1 MMFMSK
7 RDMMIGFT
15 KETVVG
21 FIGAGNMAVSIIRGL
36 IQAGKNP
43 ESIFVSDIDDV
54 KLQSITAE
62 AGVNSTATQKMPSLV
77 DVLILAVKPQ
87 FMKSVCQELISID
100 TVQLVIS
107 VAAGIK
113 ITQMEKWLISET
125 AIVRCMPNTPALV
138 GEGATAL
145 FANKLVSD
153 HQKTLAQSIMGSVG
167 LTSWMNN
174 EKDMDTVTAL
184 SGSGPAYFFLL
195 MEAMQEVA
203 EELGLKKDVAENL
216 ICQTAVG
223 ASKLILESDDSS
235 LMLRKKVTSPG
246 GTTERAINV
255 FESGNIRGLVRDAL
269 IAARD
274 RSIELSEDLS
284 N

>member
-1 MMFMSK
+1 LLEL
-7 RDMMIGFT
+7 RLENEVNLD
-15 KETVVG
+15 ETVIG
-21 FIGAGNMAVSIIRGL
+21 FIGAGNMAGSIIRGL
-36 IQAGKNP
+36 IGAGKNP
-43 ESIFVSDIDDV
+43 ESIFVSDIDDQ

-62 AGVNSTATQKMPSLV
+62 TSVNSTATKKMPSLV

-87 FMKSVCQELISID
+87 VMKSVCQELTD
-100 TVQLVIS
+100 VEAVQLVIS
-107 VAAGIK
+107 IAAGIK
-113 ITQMEKWLISET
+113 ITQMEQWLNSKV

-138 GEGATAL
+138 GEGATGL

-153 HQKTLAQSIMGSVG
+153 HQKTIAQSIMGSVG
-167 LTSWMNN
+167 LTSWMQS
-174 EKDMDTVTAL
+174 EKDMDTVTAV

-195 MEAMQEVA
+195 IEAMQEVA
-203 EELGLKKDVAENL
+203 QELGLKKDVAENL
-216 ICQTAVG
+216 ICQTAIG
-223 ASKLILESDDSS
+223 ASKLIQESNDSS
-235 LMLRKKVTSPG
+235 LILRKKVTSPG
-246 GTTERAINV
+246 GTTERAISV

>member
-1 MMFMSK
+1 MLEL
-7 RDMMIGFT
+7 RLENEVNLD
-15 KETVVG
+15 ETVIG
-21 FIGAGNMAVSIIRGL
+21 FIGAGNMAGSIIRGL
-36 IQAGKNP
+36 IGTGKNP
-43 ESIFVSDIDDV
+43 ESIFVTDIDDQ

-62 AGVNSTATQKMPSLV
+62 TSVNSTATKKMPSLV

-87 FMKSVCQELISID
+87 VMKSVCQELTD
-100 TVQLVIS
+100 VEAVQLVIS
-107 VAAGIK
+107 IAAGIK
-113 ITQMEKWLISET
+113 ITQMEEWLNSET
-125 AIVRCMPNTPALV
+125 AIVRCMPNTPALI
-138 GEGATAL
+138 GEGATGL

-153 HQKTLAQSIMGSVG
+153 HQRTLVQSIMGSVG

-203 EELGLKKDVAENL
+203 QELGLKKDVAENL
-216 ICQTAVG
+216 ICQTAIG
-223 ASKLILESDDSS
+223 ASKLIQESNDSS
-235 LMLRKKVTSPG
+235 LILRKKVTSSG
-246 GTTERAINV
+246 GTTEKAISV
-255 FESGNIRGLVRDAL
+255 LESGNISGLVRDAL

>member
-1 MMFMSK
+1 LE
-7 RDMMIGFT
+7 
-15 KETVVG
+15 ETVVG
-21 FIGAGNMAVSIIRGL
+21 FIGAGNMAGSIIRGL
-36 IQAGKNP
+36 IDAGKKP
-43 ESIFVSDIDDV
+43 QSIFVADIDDE
-54 KLQSITAE
+54 KLHSITTE
-62 AGVNSTATQKMPSLV
+62 TSVNSAATQKIPSLV

-87 FMKSVCQELISID
+87 VMKSVCQELINVD

-113 ITQMEKWLISET
+113 ITQMEQWLNSEA

-138 GEGATAL
+138 GEGATGL

-153 HQKTLAQSIMGSVG
+153 HQKNLAQSIMDSVG
-167 LTSWMNN
+167 LTSWMEN
-174 EKDMDTVTAL
+174 ERDMDTVTAI

-203 EELGLKKDVAENL
+203 QELGLEKDVAENL
-216 ICQTAVG
+216 ICQTAIG
-223 ASKLILESDDSS
+223 ASKLIQESDDSG
-235 LMLRKKVTSPG
+235 LILRKKVTSPG
-246 GTTERAINV
+246 GTTERAISV

-274 RSIELSEDLS
+274 RSIELSEDFS

>member
-1 MMFMSK
+1 M
-7 RDMMIGFT
+7 

-203 EELGLKKDVAENL
+203 QELGLKKDVAENL

>member
-1 MMFMSK
+1 MLEL
-7 RDMMIGFT
+7 RLENEVNLD
-15 KETVVG
+15 ETVIG
-21 FIGAGNMAVSIIRGL
+21 FIGAGNMAGSIIRGL
-36 IQAGKNP
+36 IGSGKNP
-43 ESIFVSDIDDV
+43 ESIFVTDIDDQ

-62 AGVNSTATQKMPSLV
+62 TSVNSTATKKMPSLV

-87 FMKSVCQELISID
+87 VMKSVCQELTD
-100 TVQLVIS
+100 VEAVQLVIS
-107 VAAGIK
+107 IAAGIK
-113 ITQMEKWLISET
+113 ITQMEQWLNSEV

-138 GEGATAL
+138 GEGATGL

-153 HQKTLAQSIMGSVG
+153 HQKITAQSIMGSVG
-167 LTSWMNN
+167 LTSWMQS
-174 EKDMDTVTAL
+174 EKDMDTVTAV

-195 MEAMQEVA
+195 IEAMQEVA
-203 EELGLKKDVAENL
+203 QELGLKKDVAENL
-216 ICQTAVG
+216 ICQTAIG
-223 ASKLILESDDSS
+223 ASKLIQESNDSS
-235 LMLRKKVTSPG
+235 LILRKKVTSPG
-246 GTTERAINV
+246 GTTERAISV

>member
-1 MMFMSK
+1 MLEL
-7 RDMMIGFT
+7 RLENEVNLD
-15 KETVVG
+15 ETVIG
-21 FIGAGNMAVSIIRGL
+21 FIGAGNMAGSIIRGL
-36 IQAGKNP
+36 IGAGKNP
-43 ESIFVSDIDDV
+43 ESIFVTDIDDQ

-62 AGVNSTATQKMPSLV
+62 TSVNSTATKKMPSLV

-87 FMKSVCQELISID
+87 VMKSVCQEIINVD
-100 TVQLVIS
+100 TVQLIIS

-113 ITQMEKWLISET
+113 ITQVEQWLNSEA

-138 GEGATAL
+138 GEGATGL

-153 HQKTLAQSIMGSVG
+153 HQRTLVQSIMGSVG
-167 LTSWMNN
+167 LTSWMKN

-203 EELGLKKDVAENL
+203 QELGLKKDVAENL
-216 ICQTAVG
+216 ICQTAIG
-223 ASKLILESDDSS
+223 ASKLIQESNDSS
-235 LMLRKKVTSPG
+235 LILRKKVTSPG
-246 GTTERAINV
+246 GTTERAISV

>member
-1 MMFMSK
+1 MLEL
-7 RDMMIGFT
+7 RLENEVNLD
-15 KETVVG
+15 ETVIG
-21 FIGAGNMAVSIIRGL
+21 FIGAGNMAGSIIRGL
-36 IQAGKNP
+36 IGAGKNP
-43 ESIFVSDIDDV
+43 ESIFVTDIDDQ

-62 AGVNSTATQKMPSLV
+62 TSVNSTATKKMPSLV

-87 FMKSVCQELISID
+87 VMKSVCQELTD
-100 TVQLVIS
+100 VETVQLVIS
-107 VAAGIK
+107 IAAGIK
-113 ITQMEKWLISET
+113 ITQMEQWLNSEV

-138 GEGATAL
+138 GEGATGL

-153 HQKTLAQSIMGSVG
+153 HQKITAQSIMGSVG
-167 LTSWMNN
+167 LTSWMQS
-174 EKDMDTVTAL
+174 EKDMDTVTAV

-195 MEAMQEVA
+195 IEAMQEVA
-203 EELGLKKDVAENL
+203 QELGLKKDVAESL
-216 ICQTAVG
+216 ISQTAIG
-223 ASKLILESDDSS
+223 ASKLIQESNDSS
-235 LMLRKKVTSPG
+235 LILRKRVTSPG
-246 GTTERAINV
+246 GTTERAISV

>member
-1 MMFMSK
+1 MLEL
-7 RDMMIGFT
+7 RLENEVNLD
-15 KETVVG
+15 ETVIG
-21 FIGAGNMAVSIIRGL
+21 FIGAGNMAGSIIRGL
-36 IQAGKNP
+36 IGAGKNP
-43 ESIFVSDIDDV
+43 ESIFVTDIDDQ

-62 AGVNSTATQKMPSLV
+62 TSVNSTATKKMPSLV

-87 FMKSVCQELISID
+87 VMKSVCQELTD
-100 TVQLVIS
+100 VEAVQLVIS
-107 VAAGIK
+107 IAAGIK
-113 ITQMEKWLISET
+113 ITQMEQWLNSEV

-138 GEGATAL
+138 GEGATGL

-153 HQKTLAQSIMGSVG
+153 HQKITAQSIMGSVG
-167 LTSWMNN
+167 LTSWMQS
-174 EKDMDTVTAL
+174 ETDMDTVTAG

-195 MEAMQEVA
+195 IEAMQEVA
-203 EELGLKKDVAENL
+203 QELGLKKDVAESL
-216 ICQTAVG
+216 ISQTAIG
-223 ASKLILESDDSS
+223 ASKLIQESNDSS
-235 LMLRKKVTSPG
+235 LILRKKVTSPG
-246 GTTERAINV
+246 GTTERAISV

>member
-1 MMFMSK
+1 M
-7 RDMMIGFT
+7 
-15 KETVVG
+15 KETAVG
-21 FIGAGNMAVSIIRGL
+21 FIGAGNMAGSIIRGL
-36 IQAGKNP
+36 IDAGKKP
-43 ESIFVSDIDDV
+43 ESIFVTDIDDK

-62 AGVNSTATQKMPSLV
+62 TSVNSAATQKIPSLV

-87 FMKSVCQELISID
+87 VMKSVCQELMNID

-113 ITQMEKWLISET
+113 ITQMEEWLNSET

-138 GEGATAL
+138 GEGATGL

-153 HQKTLAQSIMGSVG
+153 HQRTLAQSIMGSVG
-167 LTSWMNN
+167 LTSWMKN

-203 EELGLKKDVAENL
+203 QELGLKKDVAENL
-216 ICQTAVG
+216 ICQTAIG
-223 ASKLILESDDSS
+223 ASKLIQESNDSS
-235 LMLRKKVTSPG
+235 LILRKKVTSPG

>member
-1 MMFMSK
+1 MLEL
-7 RDMMIGFT
+7 RLENEVNLD
-15 KETVVG
+15 ETVIG
-21 FIGAGNMAVSIIRGL
+21 FIGAGNMAGSIIRGL
-36 IQAGKNP
+36 IDAGKKP
-43 ESIFVSDIDDV
+43 QSIFVADIDDE
-54 KLQSITAE
+54 KLHSITTE
-62 AGVNSTATQKMPSLV
+62 TSVNSAATQKIPSLV

-87 FMKSVCQELISID
+87 VMKSVCQELINVD

-113 ITQMEKWLISET
+113 ITQMEQWLNRET

-138 GEGATAL
+138 GEGATGL

-153 HQKTLAQSIMGSVG
+153 HQRTLAQSIMGSVG
-167 LTSWMNN
+167 LTSWMKN

-203 EELGLKKDVAENL
+203 QELGLKKEVAENL
-216 ICQTAVG
+216 VCQTAIG
-223 ASKLILESDDSS
+223 ASKLIQQSNDSS
-235 LMLRKKVTSPG
+235 LILRKKVTSPG
-246 GTTERAINV
+246 GTTEKAINV

>member
-1 MMFMSK
+1 MLEL
-7 RDMMIGFT
+7 RLENEVNLD
-15 KETVVG
+15 ETVIG
-21 FIGAGNMAVSIIRGL
+21 FIGAGNMAGSIIRGL
-36 IQAGKNP
+36 IGAGKNP
-43 ESIFVSDIDDV
+43 ESIFVTDIDDQ

-62 AGVNSTATQKMPSLV
+62 TSVNSTATKKMPSLV

-87 FMKSVCQELISID
+87 VMKSVCQELTD
-100 TVQLVIS
+100 VEAVQLVIS
-107 VAAGIK
+107 IAAGIK
-113 ITQMEKWLISET
+113 ITQMEQWLNSEV

-138 GEGATAL
+138 GEGATGL

-153 HQKTLAQSIMGSVG
+153 HQKITAQSIMGSVG
-167 LTSWMNN
+167 LTSWMQS
-174 EKDMDTVTAL
+174 EKDMDTVTAV

-195 MEAMQEVA
+195 IEAMQEVA
-203 EELGLKKDVAENL
+203 QELGLKKDVAESL
-216 ICQTAVG
+216 ISQTAIG
-223 ASKLILESDDSS
+223 ASKLIQESNDSS
-235 LMLRKKVTSPG
+235 LILRKKVTSPG
-246 GTTERAINV
+246 GTTERAISV

>member
-1 MMFMSK
+1 MLEL
-7 RDMMIGFT
+7 RLENEVNLD
-15 KETVVG
+15 ETVIG
-21 FIGAGNMAVSIIRGL
+21 FIGAGNMAGSIIRGL
-36 IQAGKNP
+36 IGAGKNP
-43 ESIFVSDIDDV
+43 ESIFVTDIDDQ

-62 AGVNSTATQKMPSLV
+62 TSVNSTATKKMPSLV

-87 FMKSVCQELISID
+87 VMKSVCQELTD
-100 TVQLVIS
+100 VEAVQLVIS
-107 VAAGIK
+107 IAAGIK
-113 ITQMEKWLISET
+113 ITQMEQWLNSEV

-138 GEGATAL
+138 GEGATGL

-153 HQKTLAQSIMGSVG
+153 HQKITAQSIMGSVG
-167 LTSWMNN
+167 LTSWMQS
-174 EKDMDTVTAL
+174 EKDMDTVTAV

-195 MEAMQEVA
+195 IEAMQEVA
-203 EELGLKKDVAENL
+203 QELGLKKDVAENL
-216 ICQTAVG
+216 ICQTAIG
-223 ASKLILESDDSS
+223 ASKLIQESNDSS
-235 LMLRKKVTSPG
+235 LILRKKVTSPG
-246 GTTERAINV
+246 GTTERAISV

>member
-1 MMFMSK
+1 MLEL
-7 RDMMIGFT
+7 RLENEVNLD
-15 KETVVG
+15 ETVIG
-21 FIGAGNMAVSIIRGL
+21 FIGAGNMAGSIIRGL
-36 IQAGKNP
+36 IGAGKNP
-43 ESIFVSDIDDV
+43 ESIFVTDIDDQ

-62 AGVNSTATQKMPSLV
+62 TSVNSTVTKKMPSLV

-87 FMKSVCQELISID
+87 VMKSVCQELTD
-100 TVQLVIS
+100 VEAVQLVIS
-107 VAAGIK
+107 IAAGIK
-113 ITQMEKWLISET
+113 ITQMEQWLNSEV

-138 GEGATAL
+138 GEGATGL

-153 HQKTLAQSIMGSVG
+153 HQKITAQSIMGSVG
-167 LTSWMNN
+167 LTSWMQS
-174 EKDMDTVTAL
+174 EKDMDTVTAV

-195 MEAMQEVA
+195 IEAMQEVA
-203 EELGLKKDVAENL
+203 QELGLKKDVAENL
-216 ICQTAVG
+216 ICQTAIG
-223 ASKLILESDDSS
+223 ASKLIQESNDSS
-235 LMLRKKVTSPG
+235 LILRKKVTSPG
-246 GTTERAINV
+246 GTTERAISV

>member
-1 MMFMSK
+1 L
-7 RDMMIGFT
+7 

-21 FIGAGNMAVSIIRGL
+21 FIGAGNMAGSIIRGL
-36 IQAGKNP
+36 IDAGKKP
-43 ESIFVSDIDDV
+43 ESIFVTDIDDK

-62 AGVNSTATQKMPSLV
+62 TRVNSAATQKISSLA

-87 FMKSVCQELISID
+87 VMKSVCQELTNID

-113 ITQMEKWLISET
+113 ITQMEQWLNSET

-138 GEGATAL
+138 GEGATGL
-145 FANKLVSD
+145 FANKLVND
-153 HQKTLAQSIMGSVG
+153 HQRTLAQSIMGSVG
-167 LTSWMNN
+167 LTSWMKN

-203 EELGLKKDVAENL
+203 QELGLKKDVAENL
-216 ICQTAVG
+216 ICQTAIG
-223 ASKLILESDDSS
+223 ASKLIQQSNDSS
-235 LMLRKKVTSPG
+235 LILRKKVTSPG
-246 GTTERAINV
+246 GTTEKAISV
-255 FESGNIRGLVRDAL
+255 FERGNIRGLVRDAL

>member
-1 MMFMSK
+1 MLEL
-7 RDMMIGFT
+7 RLENEVNLD
-15 KETVVG
+15 ETVIG
-21 FIGAGNMAVSIIRGL
+21 FIGAGNMAGSIIRGL
-36 IQAGKNP
+36 IGAGKNP
-43 ESIFVSDIDDV
+43 ESIFVTDIDDQ

-62 AGVNSTATQKMPSLV
+62 TNVNSTATKKMPSLV

-87 FMKSVCQELISID
+87 VMKSVCQELTD
-100 TVQLVIS
+100 VETVQLVIS
-107 VAAGIK
+107 IAAGIK
-113 ITQMEKWLISET
+113 ITQMEQWLNSEV

-138 GEGATAL
+138 GEGATGL

-153 HQKTLAQSIMGSVG
+153 HQKITAQSIMGSVG
-167 LTSWMNN
+167 LTSWMQS
-174 EKDMDTVTAL
+174 EKDMDTVTAV

-195 MEAMQEVA
+195 IEAMQEVA
-203 EELGLKKDVAENL
+203 QELGLKKDVAESL
-216 ICQTAVG
+216 ISQTAIG
-223 ASKLILESDDSS
+223 ASKLIQESNDSS
-235 LMLRKKVTSPG
+235 LILRKKVTSPG
-246 GTTERAINV
+246 GTTERAISV

>member
-1 MMFMSK
+1 MLEL
-7 RDMMIGFT
+7 RLENEVNLD
-15 KETVVG
+15 ETVIG
-21 FIGAGNMAVSIIRGL
+21 FIGAGNMAGSIIRGL
-36 IQAGKNP
+36 IGAGKNP
-43 ESIFVSDIDDV
+43 ESIFVTDIDDQ

-62 AGVNSTATQKMPSLV
+62 TSVNSTATKKMPSLV

-87 FMKSVCQELISID
+87 VMKSVCQELTD
-100 TVQLVIS
+100 VETVQLVIS
-107 VAAGIK
+107 IAAGIK
-113 ITQMEKWLISET
+113 ITQMEQWLNSEV

-138 GEGATAL
+138 GEGATGL

-153 HQKTLAQSIMGSVG
+153 HQKITAQSIMGSVG
-167 LTSWMNN
+167 LTSWMQS
-174 EKDMDTVTAL
+174 EKDMDTVTAV

-195 MEAMQEVA
+195 IEAMQEVA
-203 EELGLKKDVAENL
+203 QELGLKKDVAENL
-216 ICQTAVG
+216 ICQTAIG
-223 ASKLILESDDSS
+223 ASKLIQESNDSS
-235 LMLRKKVTSPG
+235 LILRKKVTSPG
-246 GTTERAINV
+246 GTTERAISV

>member
-1 MMFMSK
+1 MLEL
-7 RDMMIGFT
+7 RLENEVNLD
-15 KETVVG
+15 ETVIG
-21 FIGAGNMAVSIIRGL
+21 FIGAGNMAGSIIRGL
-36 IQAGKNP
+36 IGAGKNP
-43 ESIFVSDIDDV
+43 ESIFVTDIDDQ

-62 AGVNSTATQKMPSLV
+62 TSVNSTVTKKMPSLV

-87 FMKSVCQELISID
+87 VIKSVCQELTD
-100 TVQLVIS
+100 VEAVQLVIS
-107 VAAGIK
+107 IAAGIK
-113 ITQMEKWLISET
+113 ITQMEQWLNSEV

-138 GEGATAL
+138 GEGATGL

-153 HQKTLAQSIMGSVG
+153 HQKITAQSIMGSVG
-167 LTSWMNN
+167 LTSWMQS
-174 EKDMDTVTAL
+174 EKDMDTVTAV

-195 MEAMQEVA
+195 IEAMQEVA
-203 EELGLKKDVAENL
+203 QELGLKKDVAENL
-216 ICQTAVG
+216 ICQTAIG
-223 ASKLILESDDSS
+223 ASKLIQESNDSS
-235 LMLRKKVTSPG
+235 LILRKKVTSPG

>member
-1 MMFMSK
+1 MLEL
-7 RDMMIGFT
+7 RLENEVNLD
-15 KETVVG
+15 ETVIG
-21 FIGAGNMAVSIIRGL
+21 FIGAGNMAGSIIRGL
-36 IQAGKNP
+36 IGAGKNP
-43 ESIFVSDIDDV
+43 ESIFVTDIDDQ

-62 AGVNSTATQKMPSLV
+62 TSVNSTATKKMPSLV

-87 FMKSVCQELISID
+87 VMKSVCQELTD
-100 TVQLVIS
+100 VEAVQLVIS
-107 VAAGIK
+107 IAAGIK
-113 ITQMEKWLISET
+113 ITQMEQWLNSEV

-138 GEGATAL
+138 GEGATGL

-153 HQKTLAQSIMGSVG
+153 HQKITAQSIMGSVG
-167 LTSWMNN
+167 LTSWMQS
-174 EKDMDTVTAL
+174 EKDMDTVTAV

-195 MEAMQEVA
+195 IEAMQEVA
-203 EELGLKKDVAENL
+203 QELGLKKDVAENL
-216 ICQTAVG
+216 ICQTAIG
-223 ASKLILESDDSS
+223 ASKLIQESNDSS
-235 LMLRKKVTSPG
+235 LILRKKVTSPG